1 MNINIPFS
9 LYYGLIAAIPTE
21 WKKIIFNQ
29 NSSHLNAA
37 LEHLPST
44 QSNSVSPPT
53 SENRILNYD
62 FSKESVHKVY
72 TLPFLITKDLKLI
85 AFHFKIIH
93 HILPTNSSLFRASI
107 TERDICSLC
116 TTEKQTIE
124 YRSDDVTEIIFLKLW
139 DMMSYSYRGS

>member
-21 WKKIIFNQ
+21 WKKIILNQ
-29 NSSHLNAA
+29 NNSHLNAT

-53 SENRILNYD
+53 TENRILNYD

-72 TLPFLITKDLKLI
+72 TLPFLITKDSKLI

-93 HILPTNSSLFRASI
+93 HILPTNFNLFRASI

-116 TTEKQTIE
+116 ATEKQTMN
-124 YRSDDVTEIIFLKLW
+124 YQLYHCTESKAFW
-139 DMMSYSYRGS
+139 DRFIN